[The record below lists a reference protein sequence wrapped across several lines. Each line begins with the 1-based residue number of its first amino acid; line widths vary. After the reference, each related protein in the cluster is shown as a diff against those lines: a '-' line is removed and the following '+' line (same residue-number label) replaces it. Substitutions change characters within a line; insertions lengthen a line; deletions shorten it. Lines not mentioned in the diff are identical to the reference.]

1 MLARV
6 DILKLV
12 CILSVVL
19 GAELVGCIALL
30 EHPIPMSAKISNC

>member
-6 DILKLV
+6 DILELV

-19 GAELVGCIALL
+19 GAESDKNQGK
-30 EHPIPMSAKISNC
+30 SDK